1 MLLGVPTLINSQ
13 RWQQFD
19 TGMRARFNEEDITKS
34 FFPTTLDV
42 QLFPFF
48 NLAVS
53 YICYWLSIH
62 ITVRWKRMLLYSTMA
77 CGWSL
82 KFSLPFCWLFRRKAR
97 FVGETGGRLREKNG
111 FEKDLIKKWNWR
123 KLYWDEMVVLGVFIL
138 VSTSWKKEGGWP

>member
-1 MLLGVPTLINSQ
+1 MVDIIETRNYGSSWIKEWNKVYRRGHHEIVLSGHVGCTALGWTFLNVAS
-13 RWQQFD
+13 
-19 TGMRARFNEEDITKS
+19 
-34 FFPTTLDV
+34 
-42 QLFPFF
+42 
-48 NLAVS
+48 S

-97 FVGETGGRLREKNG
+97 FVGETGGRLRQKNG

-138 VSTSWKKEGGWP
+138 VSTSWKKEGGRP